1 MTRDDDG
8 IVDILGPYHV
18 TPPGLVRAAIKLI
31 NPSQKYYAWCMP
43 SGRPMA
49 RLTSSSTIERFS
61 RARPDQGRKLR
72 RRIGRQRKMPKK
84 LFQKGDPKPENSGRK
99 PSRGRPKG

>member
-43 SGRPMA
+43 PSGRPMA

-61 RARPDQGRKLR
+61 RARPDQRRKEKAAPPHWSTRGARPTGRFR
-72 RRIGRQRKMPKK
+72 
-84 LFQKGDPKPENSGRK
+84 
-99 PSRGRPKG
+99 

>member
-61 RARPDQGRKLR
+61 RARPDQGRTA
-72 RRIGRQRKMPKK
+72 P
-84 LFQKGDPKPENSGRK
+84 PHWSTTENAKETVSEG
-99 PSRGRPKG
+99 

>member
-43 SGRPMA
+43 PQGGRW
-49 RLTSSSTIERFS
+49 R
-61 RARPDQGRKLR
+61 D
-72 RRIGRQRKMPKK
+72 
-84 LFQKGDPKPENSGRK
+84 
-99 PSRGRPKG
+99 